1 MASQGLPLGRA
12 VVGPANAVGEY
23 GDGTVEGI
31 ADAPGVQFRGGRQR
45 AAPTRRIGSAV
56 DGGPIRELPDARQ
69 G

>member
-31 ADAPGVQFRGGRQR
+31 ADAPGVQFRGG
-45 AAPTRRIGSAV
+45 
-56 DGGPIRELPDARQ
+56 
-69 G
+69 